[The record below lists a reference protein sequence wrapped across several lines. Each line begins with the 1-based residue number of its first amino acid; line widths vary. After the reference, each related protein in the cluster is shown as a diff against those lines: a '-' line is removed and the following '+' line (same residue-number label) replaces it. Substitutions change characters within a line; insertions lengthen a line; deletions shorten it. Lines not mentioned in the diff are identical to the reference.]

1 MAKLFDN
8 FIYGLMLANMEA
20 LPSFKYAKKQ
30 LCDIATALERKV
42 SIPQIKAKLPLI
54 QTINTDE
61 FWNANDALQF
71 EIVRKELR
79 ELIKFLN
86 DGTESKPPIYTNLID
101 PVLSVQEG
109 VELEAAYDFE
119 DYRMKVN
126 RYVNE
131 NGNAIA
137 IHKLTHNIPLTV
149 LDYEQLER
157 VLTVKLGSKA
167 DYEREFGETPFGLL
181 IRRIAKLDHDATM
194 AAFSEFINDQSLN
207 QQQIAFVHKVI
218 KHVEQNG
225 YMEDMS
231 ELLKPPFDKPLSF
244 MKLFDVHRQKAIML
258 TLTQI
263 KNNAIH
269 VVA

>member
-1 MAKLFDN
+1 
-8 FIYGLMLANMEA
+8 MEA

-30 LCDIATALERKV
+30 LCEIATALEKRAA
-42 SIPQIKAKLPLI
+42 IPQIKARLPLI
-54 QTINTDE
+54 QSIHTDE
-61 FWNANDALQF
+61 FWSAKDVLQF
-71 EIVRKELR
+71 ETVRRELR
-79 ELIKFLN
+79 GLITFLN
-86 DGTESKPPIYTNLID
+86 DGTTEKHVYTNLTD
-101 PVLSVQEG
+101 PILHVQEG

-137 IHKLTHNIPLTV
+137 IHKLTHNIPLNA
-149 LDYEQLER
+149 LDYEQLEH
-157 VLTVKLGSKA
+157 VLTTELGSKA

-181 IRRIAKLDHDATM
+181 IRRIAKLDHDTAM
-194 AAFSEFINDQSLN
+194 AAFSDFINDQSLN

-218 KHVEQNG
+218 HHVEQNG
-225 YMEDMS
+225 YMEDIS
-231 ELLKPPFDKPLSF
+231 ELLKPPFDKPVGF
-244 MKLFDVHRQKAIML
+244 MKLFDVKRQKAIMQ